1 MNGAAMS
8 ALSKAGWSTVRPTQR
23 PWSAICVHTSL
34 LEGEELELQLLDRI
48 LRRASRSSPLPEDSI
63 DRLRGEG
70 RLIERGARGTPAA
83 EGRAAVP
90 GAPFARFQSA
100 PAALSAR
107 FRTAREQ
114 LDKARAD
121 DVYAEIPAARES
133 GMTLDAIAKEM
144 GAVSA

>member
-1 MNGAAMS
+1 
-8 ALSKAGWSTVRPTQR
+8 
-23 PWSAICVHTSL
+23 L

-114 LDKARAD
+114 LKKARA

>member
-1 MNGAAMS
+1 MNGAALS

-70 RLIERGARGTPAA
+70 RLIERGATGTPAA

-90 GAPFARFQSA
+90 DAPFARFQSA
-100 PAALSAR
+100 PAALPQGSERPASSLR
-107 FRTAREQ
+107 RLAPTSMPRSPRP
-114 LDKARAD
+114 ARA
-121 DVYAEIPAARES
+121 A
-133 GMTLDAIAKEM
+133 
-144 GAVSA
+144 